1 MRKLIIA
8 AALAV
13 IAATAVTA
21 QGPAPAAAEE
31 APVNFS
37 AVDEKPAYPGGN
49 DAMWEWLLSNIHY
62 PREAAKDSATGIVTV
77 EFIVEKD
84 GSITH
89 PRVTRG
95 VHPALDAEALRLVT
109 AMPKWTPGVLDDTIV
124 RTVSYLPISFFATD
138 RYTPKPAKATKK
150 PAAKPARAKR
160 SRR

>member
-1 MRKLIIA
+1 M
-8 AALAV
+8 
-13 IAATAVTA
+13 
-21 QGPAPAAAEE
+21 
-31 APVNFS
+31 
-37 AVDEKPAYPGGN
+37 
-49 DAMWEWLLSNIHY
+49 
-62 PREAAKDSATGIVTV
+62 
-77 EFIVEKD
+77 
-84 GSITH
+84 
-89 PRVTRG
+89 TRG

>member
-21 QGPAPAAAEE
+21 QDPAPAAAEE

-49 DAMWEWLLSNIHY
+49 DAMREWLLS
-62 PREAAKDSATGIVTV
+62 AKDSATGIVTV